1 VTTKRKKSLEE
12 NDVQVAEKIVKKD
25 ANRSRANG
33 LIRQTE
39 TTLMKAAQ
47 RGHISPAEYHEQV
60 LMMKQF
66 ETKGIDN
73 SLSVTESMRNNDF
86 FTALFISQHWKC
98 GLQFLFLTDVNP
110 HLFRHCNSTPCVER
124 VWLSNPPMD
133 HFSSNVGDF
142 GWACGYR

>member
-12 NDVQVAEKIVKKD
+12 NDVQVPEKIVKKD

-47 RGHISPAEYHEQV
+47 KGHISPAEYHEQV

-73 SLSVTESMRNNDF
+73 SLSVTESMSNNHF
-86 FTALFISQHWKC
+86 FTTLFISQ
-98 GLQFLFLTDVNP
+98 D
-110 HLFRHCNSTPCVER
+110 
-124 VWLSNPPMD
+124 
-133 HFSSNVGDF
+133 
-142 GWACGYR
+142 